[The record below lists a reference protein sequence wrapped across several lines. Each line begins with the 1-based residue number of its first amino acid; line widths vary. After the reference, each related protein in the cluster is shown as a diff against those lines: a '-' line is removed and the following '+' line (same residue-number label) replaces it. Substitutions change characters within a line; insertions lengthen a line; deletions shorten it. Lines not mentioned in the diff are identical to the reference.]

1 MNMKYQFDINFLV
14 LTFGI
19 LAGMLSPAFVYAQEI
34 RPTQHVVLIS
44 IDGFRPDFYLED
56 KWPAPNLQEM
66 AKSGA
71 RSLGVTGVFPSVTY
85 PSHTTIITGRTP
97 LHHGIYYNAPFEPN
111 GQSGRWFWE
120 SELIQVPT
128 LWDAVRK
135 AGLKSASFIWPVSVN
150 APIDYNVPE
159 YWSLEEEFGRI
170 EPMREKET
178 PKGFLAEMELNVL
191 GKLNEKTFNGDYL
204 NREDRIGE
212 MAGYVLETYKPNLIT
227 LHLIATDHFQHEE
240 GRDGPMVRKSIAAT
254 DRAIGKII
262 EAAARAGIL
271 DQTTFIVTG
280 DHGFV
285 NIHSSISPN
294 VWLVEA
300 GLMEDRPDRGNWKA
314 TFHTSGAS
322 AFLHIKDPK
331 DNATLKKVKSI
342 LENLPESQKKLFR
355 VLDRE
360 ALDKVG
366 ADPYA
371 ALGLAP
377 IQGVSLSAS
386 SEGTVLKPAKGGTH
400 GFYPDFDE
408 IETGFIAWGAG
419 IRENVEIQEM
429 SLVDVAAVVNYLLNL
444 KMDLPES
451 NLYPGVKK

>member
-1 MNMKYQFDINFLV
+1 MKHWIL
-14 LTFGI
+14 LFGI
-19 LAGMLSPAFVYAQEI
+19 TIGLYSPNILQAQET

-97 LHHGIYYNAPFEPN
+97 LNHGIYYNAPFEPT
-111 GQSGRWFWE
+111 GQTGRWYWE

-128 LWDAVRK
+128 LWDGVRA

-150 APIDYNVPE
+150 APIDYNLPE
-159 YWSLEEEFGRI
+159 FWSLEEGFGRI
-170 EPMREKET
+170 EPMRKMEN
-178 PKGFLAEMELNVL
+178 PKGLLAEMELNVL
-191 GKLNEKTFNGDYL
+191 GKLNERTFNGDYL

-227 LHLIATDHFQHEE
+227 LHLIATDHFQHME
-240 GRDGPMVRKSIAAT
+240 GRDGPMVRKSLAAT

-262 EAAARAGIL
+262 EAADRAGIL

-300 GLMEDRPDRGNWKA
+300 GLMENQEDRGDWKA
-314 TFHTSGAS
+314 AFHTSGAS
-322 AFLHIKDPK
+322 AFLHLKDK
-331 DNATLKKVKSI
+331 NDTATLEKVKTI
-342 LENLPESQKKLFR
+342 LANLPENQKKLFSVVDR
-355 VLDRE
+355 KELDQ
-360 ALDKVG
+360 VG
-366 ADPYA
+366 ADPNA
-371 ALGLAP
+371 ALALAP
-377 IQGVSLSAS
+377 IQGISFSPTS
-386 SEGTVLKPAKGGTH
+386 QGSVLKPAKGGTH

-429 SLVDVAAVVNYLLNL
+429 NLTDVAAVVDYLLNL

-451 NLYPGVKK
+451 NLYPGIKNVK

>member
-1 MNMKYQFDINFLV
+1 MSQYIQKVCISLFL
-14 LTFGI
+14 LGLLQCLFP
-19 LAGMLSPAFVYAQEI
+19 LQAQE
-34 RPTQHVVLIS
+34 RPSQHVVLIS
-44 IDGFRPDFYLED
+44 IDGFRPDFYLEE

-85 PSHTTIITGRTP
+85 PSHTTVITGRTP
-97 LHHGIYYNAPFEPN
+97 LHHGIYYNAPFEPA
-111 GQSGRWFWE
+111 GQTGRWYWE

-128 LWDAVRK
+128 LWDGVRA
-135 AGLKSASFIWPVSVN
+135 AGLKSASFIWPASVG
-150 APIDYNVPE
+150 APIDYNLPE
-159 YWSLEEEFGRI
+159 YWSLEEGFGRI
-170 EPMREKET
+170 EPMRGKET
-178 PKGFLAEMELNVL
+178 PKGLLAEMELNVL

-212 MAGYVLETYKPNLIT
+212 MAGYILETYKPNLIT

-240 GRDGPMVRKSIAAT
+240 GRDGPMVRKSLAAT

-262 EAAARAGIL
+262 EAADRAGIL

-300 GLMEDRPDRGNWKA
+300 GLIENKPDRGNWKA
-314 TFHTSGAS
+314 AFHTSGAS
-322 AFLHIKDPK
+322 AFLHLKDK
-331 DNATLKKVKSI
+331 NDQETLKAVESI
-342 LENLPESQKKLFR
+342 LEKLPESQKKLFR
-355 VLDRE
+355 VVSREELDQ
-360 ALDKVG
+360 VG
-366 ADPYA
+366 ADPNA
-371 ALGLAP
+371 FLALAP
-377 IQGVSLSAS
+377 VQGISFSAS
-386 SEGTVLKPAKGGTH
+386 SQGAVLKPAQGGTH
-400 GFYPDFDE
+400 GFFPDFDE

-419 IRENVEIQEM
+419 IRSNVEIQEM
-429 SLVDVAAVVNYLLNL
+429 SLTDVAAVVDYLLNL

-451 NLYPGVKK
+451 NLYPGIKK

>member
-1 MNMKYQFDINFLV
+1 MNNHLRSNPLILFFVITLGIASPFL
-14 LTFGI
+14 LQ
-19 LAGMLSPAFVYAQEI
+19 AQES

-97 LHHGIYYNAPFEPN
+97 LHHGIYYNAPFEPT
-111 GQSGRWFWE
+111 GQTGRWFWE

-150 APIDYNVPE
+150 APIDYNLPE
-159 YWSLEEEFGRI
+159 YWSLEEGFGRI

-178 PKGFLAEMELNVL
+178 PKGLLAEMELNVL

-240 GRDGPMVRKSIAAT
+240 GRDGPMVRKSLAAT

-262 EAAARAGIL
+262 EAADRAGIL

-300 GLMEDRPDRGNWKA
+300 GLMEEQPDRGNWKA
-314 TFHTSGAS
+314 SFHTSGAS
-322 AFLHIKDPK
+322 AFLHLKDK
-331 DNATLKKVKSI
+331 NDFATLDKVKSI
-342 LENLPESQKKLFR
+342 LQNLPENHKKLFR

-360 ALDKVG
+360 ALDEVG
-366 ADPYA
+366 SDPNA
-371 ALGLAP
+371 ALALAP
-377 IQGVSLSAS
+377 IQGISFSPS
-386 SEGTVLKPAKGGTH
+386 SQGAVMKPAKGGTH

-419 IRENVEIQEM
+419 ISENVEIQEM

-451 NLYPGVKK
+451 NLYPGIKK

>member
-1 MNMKYQFDINFLV
+1 MRNHSNKKFFTLLLVMVMGFSTPSFLN
-14 LTFGI
+14 
-19 LAGMLSPAFVYAQEI
+19 AQES

-44 IDGFRPDFYLED
+44 IDGFRPDFYLEE

-66 AKSGA
+66 AKAGA

-97 LHHGIYYNAPFEPN
+97 LHHGIYYNAPFEPT
-111 GQSGRWFWE
+111 GQTGRWFWE
-120 SELIQVPT
+120 SELIKVPT
-128 LWDAVRK
+128 LWDAVK
-135 AGLKSASFIWPVSVN
+135 AAGLKSASFIWPVSVH
-150 APIDYNVPE
+150 APIDYNLPE
-159 YWSLEEEFGRI
+159 FWSLEEGFGRI

-178 PKGFLAEMELNVL
+178 PKGLLAEMELNVL
-191 GKLNEKTFNGDYL
+191 GKLNERTFNGDYL

-212 MAGYVLETYKPNLIT
+212 MAGYILETYKPNLIT
-227 LHLIATDHFQHEE
+227 LHLIATDHFQHME
-240 GRDGPMVRKSIAAT
+240 GRDGPMVRKSLAAT

-262 EAAARAGIL
+262 EAADRAGIL
-271 DQTTFIVTG
+271 EQTTFIVTG

-300 GLMEDRPDRGNWKA
+300 GLMENQPDRGNWKA

-322 AFLHIKDPK
+322 AFLHLKDK
-331 DNATLKKVKSI
+331 NDFVTLNKVKSI
-342 LENLPESQKKLFR
+342 LENLPENQKKLFR
-355 VLDRE
+355 VVDQEELMR
-360 ALDKVG
+360 VG
-366 ADPYA
+366 ADPNA
-371 ALGLAP
+371 ALALAS
-377 IQGVSLSAS
+377 IQGISFSPS
-386 SEGTVLKPAKGGTH
+386 SQGSVLKPAKGGTH
-400 GFYPDFDE
+400 GFFPDFDE

-429 SLVDVAAVVNYLLNL
+429 SLVDVAAVVDYLLNL

-451 NLYPGVKK
+451 TLYPGMKK